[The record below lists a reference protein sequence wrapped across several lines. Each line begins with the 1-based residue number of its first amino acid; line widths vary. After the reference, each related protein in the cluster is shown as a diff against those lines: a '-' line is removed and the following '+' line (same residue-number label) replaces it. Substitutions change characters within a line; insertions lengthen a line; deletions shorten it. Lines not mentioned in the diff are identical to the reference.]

1 MNAERLGRRILA
13 LGEIGAIPGTIGCS
27 RLALTDEDKAGR
39 DLVLTWMHDLGL
51 DVQIDGIGNV
61 VATTPHD
68 SGRAPVMTGS
78 HIDTVSTGGRY
89 DGNLGVLAGL
99 EVIETVLSAGVQLA
113 RPLAVGW
120 FTDEE
125 GARFAPDMLGSLVYV
140 GGMSVEDALLIEDA
154 DGVTVGAELERIGYS
169 GPAPIPGPA
178 PHAFV
183 ELHIEQGPI
192 LEDEGIPIGVVEGVQ
207 GISWTE
213 VTLHGQSCHAGTTP
227 MRLRR
232 DPGVVASRINVF
244 VRELAER
251 FGGAQV
257 ATCGVVT
264 HVPNLV
270 NVVPSEVTVTV
281 DLRNTDEQVL
291 RAAEAEFQ
299 AFLAEASSAEGVT
312 AETRTL
318 ARFEPVDFD
327 PRVSDI
333 IERVARDSDLS
344 ARRMPSGAGHD
355 AQMFARICPTAM
367 VFVPSVNGISHNVTE
382 FTEPHDIE
390 AGANVLL
397 GTMLELIETD
407 FS

>member
-1 MNAERLGRRILA
+1 MFW
-13 LGEIGAIPGTIGCS
+13 PGWKS
-27 RLALTDEDKAGR
+27 SSPSS
-39 DLVLTWMHDLGL
+39 
-51 DVQIDGIGNV
+51 VQASNSPG
-61 VATTPHD
+61 
-68 SGRAPVMTGS
+68 
-78 HIDTVSTGGRY
+78 
-89 DGNLGVLAGL
+89 
-99 EVIETVLSAGVQLA
+99 

-140 GGMSVEDALLIEDA
+140 GAMSVEDALLIEDS
-154 DGVTVGAELERIGYS
+154 DGVTVGDELERIGYS
-169 GPAPIPGPA
+169 GPAPIPGRT

-183 ELHIEQGPI
+183 ELHIEQGPV
-192 LEDEGIPIGVVEGVQ
+192 LEDEGITIGVVEGVQ

-213 VTLHGQSCHAGTTP
+213 LKLTGQSCHAGTTP
-227 MRLRR
+227 MRLRH
-232 DPGVVASRINVF
+232 DPGVVAARINVF

-270 NVVPSEVTVTV
+270 NVVPSEVTMTV

-291 RAAEAEFQ
+291 LAAETEFRTFV
-299 AFLAEASSAEGVT
+299 ATAAAAEGITV
-312 AETRTL
+312 ESRTL

-327 PRVSDI
+327 ERVSDI
-333 IERVARDSDLS
+333 IERTAQT
-344 ARRMPSGAGHD
+344 AGMTTRRMPSGAGHD

-382 FTEPHDIE
+382 FTLPDDIE
-390 AGANVLL
+390 AGTNVLL
-397 GTMLELIETD
+397 HTMLELTETD